1 MCGLRPPSPAGG
13 GLRARTEPGDWGCAL
28 TLDWIKVR
36 NEIHDDPKVVRLAD
50 ITDRTENE
58 IVGALVFVWGWADR
72 MTTDG
77 SLGVSVRGFDR
88 RTGIPGFADA
98 LVSIGW
104 ATVDE
109 NGSVSLVNYS
119 EHNGATAKKRAKDRI
134 RKAQEAKAAPDSADV
149 PPNFH
154 ETSAAPRNSGGRNAE
169 GTRKGRGRDA
179 EDSRTIEPRT
189 ENQEDS
195 LSAAAAATAEREPD
209 PPAGEPERPAPKPKP
224 EPRPNPVWDAIA
236 ARWFPSG
243 ITPREES
250 RVGALARDFGT
261 KIGDADPARA
271 IEAHVEAHRRKFPN
285 VQVVTPESVLKHWD
299 ALIPPKRAG
308 PAAAA
313 GTWRDLSPRAQ
324 RAVHDAL
331 LAERPDLRGIGFLDD
346 RLTVEYVRF
355 VRERGVPTPEGA
367 GA

>member
-1 MCGLRPPSPAGG
+1 MMREALWHPKMVDLAERLGRPHYVAVGIVEMLIHNTALYAIQGDIGKYDNARIAKMLEWDGDPDALIDALIGAGWVDQCDVHRLLTHDWAQHADRHTKKKASSRGLEMITGPVRGEQSESRPAKSGRKTRKVRRTDTQSQDPDFADQDSGSESHVRPPGPVPVPGPGAG
-13 GLRARTEPGDWGCAL
+13 
-28 TLDWIKVR
+28 
-36 NEIHDDPKVVRLAD
+36 
-50 ITDRTENE
+50 
-58 IVGALVFVWGWADR
+58 
-72 MTTDG
+72 
-77 SLGVSVRGFDR
+77 
-88 RTGIPGFADA
+88 
-98 LVSIGW
+98 
-104 ATVDE
+104 
-109 NGSVSLVNYS
+109 
-119 EHNGATAKKRAKDRI
+119 
-134 RKAQEAKAAPDSADV
+134 
-149 PPNFH
+149 
-154 ETSAAPRNSGGRNAE
+154 
-169 GTRKGRGRDA
+169 
-179 EDSRTIEPRT
+179 
-189 ENQEDS
+189 

-250 RVGALARDFGT
+250 RVGALARDFAT

-313 GTWRDLSPRAQ
+313 GTWRDLPPRAQ